1 MLPVAI
7 LSGGLATRM
16 RPMTETI
23 PKALLTVAGKPFVH
37 YQLEAL
43 AMQGVKKVV
52 LCLGYLGEMI
62 EADIGDGS
70 QFNIEVFY
78 SYDGNKLVGTGGALK
93 KALSIIGDEFF
104 VLYGD
109 SFLPIN
115 FKSVEAFYKL
125 AKKPALMTIFH
136 NQGRWDS
143 SNVEFEND
151 NLIEYN
157 KQLPNPRMK
166 YIDYGLSVLTAEA
179 LKTPE
184 WGDVFDLSL
193 VFHSLSR
200 QSQLAGLE
208 VFERFYEIGS
218 PSGLADLEQFL
229 RDKSELRP
237 TTPS

>member
-37 YQLEAL
+37 YQMEAL
-43 AMQGVKKVV
+43 AKQGVKKVV
-52 LCLGYLGEMI
+52 LCVGYLGEMI

-93 KALSIIGDEFF
+93 KALSVLGKEFF

-115 FKSVEAFYKL
+115 FQSVEVAYKQ
-125 AKKPALMTIFH
+125 AKKPALMTIFQ

-166 YIDYGLSVLTAEA
+166 YIDYGLSVLSAEA
-179 LKTPE
+179 LKNPE

-193 VFHSLSR
+193 VFHSLSQ
-200 QSQLAGLE
+200 QSQLTGLE

>member
-1 MLPVAI
+1 
-7 LSGGLATRM
+7 
-16 RPMTETI
+16 
-23 PKALLTVAGKPFVH
+23 
-37 YQLEAL
+37 
-43 AMQGVKKVV
+43 
-52 LCLGYLGEMI
+52 
-62 EADIGDGS
+62 
-70 QFNIEVFY
+70 
-78 SYDGNKLVGTGGALK
+78 
-93 KALSIIGDEFF
+93 
-104 VLYGD
+104 
-109 SFLPIN
+109 
-115 FKSVEAFYKL
+115 
-125 AKKPALMTIFH
+125 MTIFY

-179 LKTPE
+179 LKNPE

-193 VFHSLSR
+193 VFHSLSQ